1 MRHSQKM
8 LACLLAGTAV
18 AATLSLS
25 GCKKHTQAAATD
37 TDKQTAL
44 LGKLIDAKPGDIISI
59 PAGTYHFDTS
69 LSLNVDGVTLRGA
82 GKDATIL
89 DFARQVNGAEGLLV
103 HASDF
108 TIEGLTIQNTKGDAL
123 KINEGENII
132 IRGVRARWTDGP
144 SGHNGPYGLYPVQ
157 TVNLLV
163 EDSEA
168 IGASDAGIYV
178 GQSRNIVVRNN
189 TARQNVAGIEI
200 ENSTDADVYNNTATQ
215 NSGGILVFNMP
226 NLPVPGRSTR
236 VFHNHVF
243 ANNTANF
250 GARGTPV
257 ASVPAGTG
265 IIVNSNPQVEIFDN
279 DIEDNNTANV
289 VISSYFSTG
298 YMNKIGVASSYDPYP
313 SAIYVYGNRFK
324 GGGTSPDGVMLQ
336 ALRVAVYG
344 ADGHFPDILWDG
356 YVNPADIVDGK
367 IAPSRAICIDN
378 GDSGVLDADGPD
390 SYKSPSTDKA
400 AYDCSLP
407 KLPPVRLT
415 GKLGE
420 AQQKS

>member
-1 MRHSQKM
+1 M
-8 LACLLAGTAV
+8 
-18 AATLSLS
+18 
-25 GCKKHTQAAATD
+25 
-37 TDKQTAL
+37 
-44 LGKLIDAKPGDIISI
+44 
-59 PAGTYHFDTS
+59 
-69 LSLNVDGVTLRGA
+69 
-82 GKDATIL
+82 
-89 DFARQVNGAEGLLV
+89 
-103 HASDF
+103 
-108 TIEGLTIQNTKGDAL
+108 
-123 KINEGENII
+123 
-132 IRGVRARWTDGP
+132 RARWIGGP

-178 GQSRNIVVRNN
+178 GQSRNIVVRRNI
-189 TARQNVAGIEI
+189 ARQNVAGIEI
-200 ENSTDADVYNNTATQ
+200 ENSTDADVYDNDATE

-226 NLPVPGRSTR
+226 NLPVPGRATR
-236 VFHNHVF
+236 VFNNHVYT
-243 ANNTANF
+243 NNTANF

-265 IIVNSNPQVEIFDN
+265 IIVNSNPLVEIFDN
-279 DIEDNNTANV
+279 DIADNNTANI

-298 YMNKIGVASSYDPYP
+298 YMNKTGVASSYDPYP

-324 GGGTSPDGVMLQ
+324 GGGGSPDGVMLQ

-344 ADGHFPDILWDG
+344 TDGHFPDILWDG
-356 YVNPADIVDGK
+356 YVNPADMVDGK
-367 IAPSRAICIDN
+367 VNPDRAICIDN
-378 GDSGVLDADGPD
+378 GDSGVLNADGPD
-390 SYKSPSTDKA
+390 GYKNPSTDKSFYA
-400 AYDCSLP
+400 CSLP